1 MGRLNTTINHKM
13 KSHEDH
19 IIFIIDGMLKGLAR
33 WLRIL
38 GFDAPVTESTKQAAQ
53 LLEEHPQAI
62 FITGSK
68 NHYKLFERY
77 NSLLIK
83 THLISEQL
91 AKLDKTY
98 GIFHKIRPLSRCS
111 ICNVPLKEVEK
122 NIIADQVPEKV
133 VHSFSQFKKC
143 PECGRIYWPGGHV
156 IRMIDKLK
164 RSGVP
169 LSDTQTE

>member
-1 MGRLNTTINHKM
+1 MEA
-13 KSHEDH
+13 HEDH
-19 IIFIIDGMLKGLAR
+19 KIFIIDGMLKGLAR

-38 GFDAPVTESTKQAAQ
+38 GFDAPVTEGKEQTAR
-53 LLEEHPQAI
+53 LLEGHPRAV

-68 NHYKLFERY
+68 NHYNLFESY

-83 THLISEQL
+83 THRISEQL
-91 AKLDKTY
+91 AKLDETY
-98 GIFHKIRPLSRCS
+98 GIFHLIQPLSRCS
-111 ICNVPLKEVEK
+111 ICNVPLKDVEK
-122 NIIADQVPEKV
+122 NTIEDQIPEKV
-133 VHSFSQFKKC
+133 FYSFHQFSKC

-169 LSDTQTE
+169 LSDTQTNEC